1 MNLNKSPTSAGG
13 NPSFKGASAASHEP
27 SPALAPQA
35 AQSSRRA
42 RGPGPD
48 EKGQLNSADLLRYR
62 QPELEKI
69 YAQLPAPERGSA
81 DGVWRGRLMAFTGF
95 GWLPRW
101 LAAALYRLLALP
113 INPWRGKG
121 FDGDQGAN
129 RWFGMPGVGY
139 AFYNLK
145 FINSP
150 VDGRPAV
157 CLDYDR
163 KDNLGLLRHIRGEG
177 RVLGDGEMLCRM
189 FWKTRSGLHL
199 VLYFTLTRAG

>member
-1 MNLNKSPTSAGG
+1 M
-13 NPSFKGASAASHEP
+13 
-27 SPALAPQA
+27 
-35 AQSSRRA
+35 
-42 RGPGPD
+42 
-48 EKGQLNSADLLRYR
+48 NSAELMRYR
-62 QPELEKI
+62 QAELQEL

-81 DGVWRGRLMAFTGF
+81 DGVWRGKLMAFSGL

-121 FDGDQGAN
+121 FDGDEGAN

-145 FINSP
+145 FIDSP
-150 VDGRPAV
+150 LDGRPAV

-163 KDNLGLLRHIRGEG
+163 KDNLALASPHPRR
-177 RVLGDGEMLCRM
+177 RA
-189 FWKTRSGLHL
+189 
-199 VLYFTLTRAG
+199 RAGRRRDAVPDVLADPVRLAPGPVLHADPGGLRR

>member
-1 MNLNKSPTSAGG
+1 MDSARLMR
-13 NPSFKGASAASHEP
+13 FR
-27 SPALAPQA
+27 QA
-35 AQSSRRA
+35 
-42 RGPGPD
+42 
-48 EKGQLNSADLLRYR
+48 
-62 QPELEKI
+62 ELQKL
-69 YAQLPAPERGSA
+69 YAHLPAPERGSVN
-81 DGVWRGRLMAFTGF
+81 GVWRGRLMAFTGL

-101 LAAALYRLLALP
+101 LAAGLYRLLALP

-121 FDGDQGAN
+121 FDGDEGAN

-163 KDNLGLLRHIRGEG
+163 QDNLGLLAPHSRR
-177 RVLGDGEMLCRM
+177 RA
-189 FWKTRSGLHL
+189 
-199 VLYFTLTRAG
+199 RAGRWRDAVPDVLEDPVRLAPGPVLHADSRRLRR